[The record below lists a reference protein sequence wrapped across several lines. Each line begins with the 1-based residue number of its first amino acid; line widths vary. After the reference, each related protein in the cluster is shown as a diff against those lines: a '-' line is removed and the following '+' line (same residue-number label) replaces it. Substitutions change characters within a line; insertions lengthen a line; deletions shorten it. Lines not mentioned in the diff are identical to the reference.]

1 MATFAA
7 QPGLWLREAC
17 GPANIFHSDCF
28 KITWEVLS
36 PDSDLFYVNAITIG
50 GLL

>member
-1 MATFAA
+1 MATFAEK
-7 QPGLWLREAC
+7 PGLWLREAC
-17 GPANIFHSDCF
+17 GLANILHSGCF

-36 PDSDLFYVNAITIG
+36 PDSDLLHVNAITIG